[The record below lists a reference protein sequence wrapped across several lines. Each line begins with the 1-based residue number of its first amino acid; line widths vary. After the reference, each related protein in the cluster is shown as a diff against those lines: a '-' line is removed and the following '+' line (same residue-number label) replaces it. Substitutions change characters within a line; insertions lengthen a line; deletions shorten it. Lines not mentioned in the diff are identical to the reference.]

1 MSERSFWRGS
11 VSFDESLPVFD
22 KKPDEIE
29 TLRSRVAELESSAL
43 GGYEDGWHKL
53 RSERDTL
60 KARVSGLEAKL
71 KYRHRKLAAV
81 KQRAEAA
88 EAEVERITAIIKR
101 EADLHNERQI
111 RLEAAEAKV
120 AELGGFLAESERQFQ
135 AKVAALIDAE
145 AKVAELTI
153 MLDLPHNVLVV
164 KAYIEMCDEYLK
176 RAQSAEAKVAELEA
190 ENAEL
195 KKFTRSCAEDLG

>member
-111 RLEAAEAKV
+111 RLEAAEAKLERV
-120 AELGGFLAESERQFQ
+120 RGLPEYNWSITGMVPAYTGGTRFVRADELQAELD
-135 AKVAALIDAE
+135 KVTPAA
-145 AKVAELTI
+145 
-153 MLDLPHNVLVV
+153 
-164 KAYIEMCDEYLK
+164 
-176 RAQSAEAKVAELEA
+176 
-190 ENAEL
+190 
-195 KKFTRSCAEDLG
+195 